1 MSGTTIDD
9 VVKRLSTAD
18 TDIRLKLE
26 AATTLRDS
34 LDHYTSGPIYSP
46 FLKRLMPIF
55 INILRGPSIFQSNSP
70 EQKLRHCILEVL
82 HRLPTASSPTEP
94 FEAFAEEIVDLLMQL
109 VRTDNE
115 ENATLCVK
123 IASDVMRHQHKVLQ
137 AKVQPFLS
145 LIQEIFE
152 QMERIVREQLDS
164 NSTST
169 ASIQPGASSTP
180 GGTQANFQSP
190 RPSSPVA
197 SVPDLGVDSQ
207 QQNRPLLKGMQS
219 FKVLSECPII
229 VVSVFQI
236 YRGSVSQ
243 NVKAFVPLIKR
254 VLLVEARAQKQAHAE
269 AAAKGQVHTGVSQGI
284 KPEQRAAYGDFIT
297 AQIKTMS
304 FLAYLLRQYSSQLN
318 DFLPTLPDVV
328 VRLLKDC
335 PREKSAARKEML
347 IAIRHIINYNYRKPF
362 LPKID
367 ELLDDRTLTGDGLT
381 VYETMRPL
389 AYSMLADLIH
399 HVRDSLSPEQ
409 IRKTVEVYT
418 RNLQDE
424 FPGTSF
430 QTMSVKLL
438 LNMAECIAKIPNKV
452 DARHYLMM
460 IVNAIAD
467 KFAALNRQYPNAVKL
482 SKLYRQQ
489 AKDESPEIYLAEQEP
504 QPDWDETDIFCA
516 VPIRINNP
524 RDRGADPV
532 IDNKFLF
539 RTLMNGLKNT
549 FFQLRACNVSLP
561 VDPENAPSNWHE
573 VSWGYTAEEVQ
584 IIIKLLRE
592 GSYCFR
598 YYDIEKPMTESQYT
612 SPVEYMANFYMVSNS
627 KDELELLT
635 WFGTVLSYIDP
646 ATFHEVFR
654 QEIPRLYD
662 MIYEHTGLLHIVQ
675 FFLANDATSPTFCGM
690 LLEFLM
696 ERIGDV
702 GSADIKK
709 SSILLRL
716 FKLAFMSVTLFLL
729 ENEQVLLPHVANIIT
744 KSIELST
751 KAEEPVNYFL
761 LLRSLFRSIG
771 GGKFEQLYKQILP
784 LLEMLL
790 DVLNNL
796 LMAAR
801 KPSERDLYVELCLT
815 VPARLSP
822 LLPHLSFLM
831 RPLVVALRA
840 GTDLVGQG
848 LRTLELCVDNLTTD
862 YLDSI
867 MAPVIDELMTALFN
881 HLRPHPY
888 SHFHAHTTMRI
899 LGKLG
904 GRNRKFMTGAVPLA
918 YRAYADD
925 PSSFDIRLIGSK
937 KDRAFPVDLGIDC
950 AIQKL
955 MEGPRIG
962 KNSQN
967 LRASDD
973 YYKQQ
978 ALHFIMAQLKLR
990 IGYDQL
996 PEDLP
1001 RILRLQAQDLLARKI
1016 DINFSPFEV
1025 TNREKSIPKKDEQ
1038 DKMTRQLLKAVMF
1051 AQSLSGLKD
1060 EANAFLMDI
1069 CRHFAIIEVGRSLVD
1084 LKRNFS
1090 PFDPKAGEGPLCI
1103 DTRVLS
1109 DAIVESLASDHP
1121 DVRDAAKRAIQKLYK
1136 STAIIFGSESHVG
1149 RLPLFSHLS
1158 STFCH
1163 SCYEEEW
1170 FTKTGGSLG
1179 INFLLT
1185 ELDLGDAWVAS
1196 KQMEFIRALMYVI
1209 KDMPQD
1215 LPEKTRCLAQISL
1228 EVLLRRITKNIKK
1241 EDALPV
1247 QFQAGQQQQ
1256 QQQLQQ
1262 QQQQQPVRQSRLA
1275 QICMQLNN
1283 ELLHMNKFV
1292 RQTARESLELIAAAA
1307 GCKVWELLEPYR
1319 ERFLQPIYSKPLR
1332 ALPFSIQIGYINA
1345 MTYHMTLKSDWVK
1358 FDDNL
1363 NRLLMESLALAD
1375 ANDESLANKPA
1386 EYRTHGQIVNLR
1398 VSCIKLLSTA
1408 MTFDEFANGP
1418 TKDKILAVFFKCLYL
1433 ESKPTI
1439 AAAND
1444 ALRSVLTVD
1453 RRLPKPLL
1461 QGGLRP
1467 VLQSLSDPKRLS
1479 VHGLDNLSRLLKL
1492 LTSYFKV
1499 EIGARLL
1506 DQIDSIVEPNAWQQ
1520 ISFTFLEQNPQI
1532 KVITAILNIFHL
1544 LPAPAEAFKER
1555 LIDCFLG
1562 LEERLRRTMQSPFR
1576 QPMYLYMNR
1585 YPKEIWTHLLG
1596 RLDEFKYGRLLAQIL
1611 RHPESGPLRE
1621 AAVEGLDG
1629 LIAKCTEIAGQSI
1642 NDKKFIAAINGIH
1655 VLDSLSQFS
1664 NTSSWMDKK
1673 EHLIW
1678 LKNAGKELES
1688 HLRNHTLSP
1697 HIRIPAHQ
1705 AVDQSMEILV
1715 KSLERNPK
1723 DLDGLF
1729 NLIEAVTSN
1738 DLRTNPA
1745 LFAFIYDKIIS
1756 SESIE
1761 FWKSTLLRCLDI
1773 YAGKTASN
1781 RTKYFV
1787 LHYIANPIIAM
1798 DVMRRWNQSQSDQGK
1813 LPRLMDRTVID
1824 AVSSKIWKVHP
1835 DSAPDDKSH
1844 PGIDHA
1850 RFEVLQLSA
1859 MLVKYYHTTLQE
1871 ARKDI
1876 IKFGWTFIRLEDVI
1890 NKHAAYV
1897 VIGYFIAHYE
1907 TPPRIVSQVYL
1918 SLLKTNQNE
1927 GRTLVTQA
1935 LELIAPMLPK
1945 RCGNGPNERNA
1956 AWAVAPRRVL
1966 ADEGQ
1971 NVQQMTGIFHFL
1983 ARHPELF
1990 YDARDKYAVI
2000 VISSLRKVA
2009 LPSNSSHESKRL
2021 ALGMMTLIWAWE
2033 KWRVE
2038 GKGASPLAAAAGDA
2052 SSGSP
2057 ATSRKR
2063 KLDGDQQPMSSSPPT
2078 ASRQIAP
2085 PSGERNEYQIPHVF
2099 RHKMIKYL
2107 VEFVAQL
2114 FERFRLPSTKPRE
2127 HVNLHLPVPQST
2139 NELCK
2144 KALNLLY
2151 DLVQPQYWGD
2161 LDIDLFPHVT
2171 DVILASDRTQAV
2183 LTADPT
2189 DKDKFDEKFVTNIVN
2204 TLQVVRIVLNFKSDD
2219 WIQKNF
2225 GAVQKVLEK
2234 CLKCEVPEIQDSL
2247 HHADEVWDDGRKLKS
2262 IIQRILDAVPED
2274 TPMEDADADGE
2285 AEVQTS
2291 EIISYI
2297 SQAATEAMNSNSY
2310 MSGVSLLWSLGNRKP
2325 AVIDQHIPSLMRA
2338 LQSKH
2343 AREHVQHYNAATNHA
2358 ATQAVQSQDGSS
2370 SAPPPGV
2377 MSNFD
2382 LEIQTKLMIK
2392 EIQTV
2397 ALRMETLGDNRR
2409 PFLSVLAT
2417 LVEKSMHIELC
2428 TEILS
2433 MVEGWVFRS
2442 EGTWP
2447 TLKEKTAVLHKMLS
2461 FEHRTDPTMLSKFLD
2476 LVIRIYEDP
2485 KVTRT
2490 ELTVRMEHAFLIG
2503 TRATDAAM
2511 RNRFMAIFDKS
2522 LSKTA
2527 SARLSYILNSQNWD
2541 ALADSYW
2548 LAQASQLLLSAVE
2561 MNANI
2566 QLHQEDF
2573 KLMSA
2578 SQLAAV
2584 YPRDKDSSSREPNM
2598 MPDDTFES
2606 FMASHRR
2613 FVSEL
2618 GDVKV
2623 RDVIEPLVQLQHTDN
2638 QLAHQLWV
2646 AIFPLYWSATLRDE
2660 RAELERGMVALLTK
2674 DYHNRQIDKRPNVVQ
2689 SLVEGAAKTG
2699 RECKLPPHV
2708 LKFEAQTYDAWYTA
2722 LVQLENAAIRPE
2734 LESATVRESNLD
2746 ALVEL
2751 YAALQEDDLFYGTWR
2766 RRCQFVETN
2775 AGLSYEQN
2783 GMWDKAQKL
2792 YENAQ
2797 IKARTGVI
2805 PFSQAEYMLW
2815 EDHWVL
2821 CAQKLQQWEIL
2832 QDFAKHENFQDL
2844 LLECAWRNTDMW
2856 QDAQHREALDN
2867 VIKGVMDAPTPRRA
2881 FFQAFMALLKFH
2893 NQQESGADFAR
2904 VCDEAIQLSIRKWHQ
2919 LPERLTNAHIPLLQ
2933 NFQQLVE
2940 LHDASGIVQ
2949 ELAKTNS
2956 DNLNSKSEQ
2965 LKGHLSAWRDRL
2977 PNVWDDITAWQDLV
2991 TWRQHIFSLINQTY
3005 LQLLPQQGQQN
3016 AGGASSFA
3024 YRGFHETAWIINR
3037 FAHVARKHSL
3047 PEVCISQLSR
3057 IYTLPN
3063 IEIQEAFLKLR
3074 EQAKCHYENPDE
3086 LSSGLDVINNT
3097 NLNYFNPQQK
3107 AEFYTLKGMF
3117 LEKLNQKEEADSAY
3131 GTALYFDIGAAK
3143 AWAEWGYFNDRKF
3156 RDDASDLNAARQA
3169 LTSYLQAAGSYKNA
3183 KSRKLLARILWLL
3196 SLDDSK
3202 GTIAM
3207 GFDDF
3212 KGETPVWYWI
3222 TFIPQLLTGLGH
3234 KEAPRMYQILMSIA
3248 KSYPQA
3254 LYFQLRTNR
3263 EDMNLI
3269 KKNQEEKER
3278 VRQQRA
3284 QSITSNNNR
3293 PPGAPNASPAQTK
3306 AEAVAKP
3313 DANFPRPG
3321 TGTEGD
3327 GAAAAAGG
3335 GVQAKAEGGEGSS
3348 GSSGSSGNNNNNGSA
3363 AGAAGPSA
3371 TIVNAPTSASTSA
3384 SNAGQKPEFQA
3395 PAGVAAT
3402 AANPQQQQQQQ
3413 QQQQKKKPW
3422 ESTEEIMSVLKTAFP
3437 LLALS
3442 METMVDQIQK
3452 HFKCPPDEDAYR
3464 LIVALLNDA
3473 LTYVSRTPASFA
3485 RSVKLPPAT
3494 ETNITRFAETIL
3506 PNHIKKSFE
3515 ADFVDV
3521 KPTMYEY
3528 IHKLRRWRTKFEE
3541 KLDRRVSHAPLEA
3554 FSPHLSEFRYQKFDE
3569 VEIPGQYLQHK
3580 DKNQDFIR
3588 IERFLPNV
3596 DLVRSYSSSYRRLKM
3611 RGQDGSVHSW
3621 AVQHPAARHCR
3632 REERI
3637 LQLFRHLNQTLSRK
3651 KESRR
3656 RDLQF
3661 TLPLMVPLAP
3671 HIRIVQEDTSYV
3683 TLQAVYEDHCR
3694 RMGFSKDDPVLFT
3707 LEKLRGVL
3715 ESKNSQGKPEL
3726 TPPARLEVFNAVQD
3740 KWVPSTVALDYF
3752 QQVFPQ
3758 FAEFWLFRR
3767 QFSYQLAALTFM
3779 TYILYM
3785 HNRYPAKLNI
3795 ARGSGNIWGSELMSF
3810 MSANKPFFHNPE
3822 PVPFRLT
3829 PNLQVLMGPL
3839 ATEGIFSCSIM
3850 AIARCLTEPEHELEH
3865 ALTLFVR
3872 DEMIFW
3878 LTSSHRNGISESQL
3892 RESVQVNSD
3901 AIVKRAASL
3910 AHNPSGNLP
3919 ANQTVIDA
3927 VAKAVNPMNLAQCD
3941 ALWMPYL

>member
-1 MSGTTIDD
+1 
-9 VVKRLSTAD
+9 
-18 TDIRLKLE
+18 
-26 AATTLRDS
+26 
-34 LDHYTSGPIYSP
+34 
-46 FLKRLMPIF
+46 
-55 INILRGPSIFQSNSP
+55 
-70 EQKLRHCILEVL
+70 
-82 HRLPTASSPTEP
+82 
-94 FEAFAEEIVDLLMQL
+94 MQL

-115 ENATLCVK
+115 DNATLCVK
-123 IASDVMRHQHKVLQ
+123 TISDIMRHQHKTLQ
-137 AKVQPFLS
+137 GKVQQFLS
-145 LIQEIFE
+145 LIQELFE
-152 QMERIVREQLDS
+152 QMEKVVREQLD
-164 NSTST
+164 NATPTT
-169 ASIQPGASSTP
+169 ASQPGAPSTP
-180 GGTQANFQSP
+180 GGSQTNFQSP
-190 RPSSPVA
+190 RPGSPVA
-197 SVPDLGVDSQ
+197 SVSDLAVDPQ

-229 VVSVFQI
+229 VVSIFQI
-236 YRGSVSQ
+236 YRATVQQ

-254 VLLVEARAQKQAHAE
+254 VLLIEASAQKQAHAE
-269 AAAKGQVHTGVSQGI
+269 AAAKGQVHTGVSHGI

-297 AQIKTMS
+297 AQVKTMS

-335 PREKSAARKEML
+335 PREKSGTRKELL
-347 IAIRHIINYNYRKPF
+347 IAIRHIINYNFRKIF

-367 ELLDDRTLTGDGLT
+367 ELLDERTLTGDGLT

-418 RNLQDE
+418 RNLQDN

-430 QTMSVKLL
+430 QTMSAKLL
-438 LNMAECIAKIPNKV
+438 LNMAECIAKLPNKV

-460 IVNAIAD
+460 ILNAIGD
-467 KFAALNRQYPNAVKL
+467 KFAAMNRQYPNAVKL
-482 SKLYRQQ
+482 SKQYLQQ
-489 AKDESPEIYLAEQEP
+489 AETGTAESYLADKASR
-504 QPDWDETDIFCA
+504 PDWDETDIFSA
-516 VPIRINNP
+516 VPIKISNP

-532 IDNKFLF
+532 VDNKFLY
-539 RTLMNGLKNT
+539 RNLMNGLKNT
-549 FFQLRACNVSLP
+549 FYQLRTCNIGTP
-561 VDPENAPSNWHE
+561 IDPQNAPSHWQE
-573 VSWGYTAEEVQ
+573 VSFGFTAEEVN
-584 IIIKLLRE
+584 IIIKLFRE
-592 GSYCFR
+592 GAFVFR
-598 YYDIEKPMTESQYT
+598 YYEIEKPTAESQYT
-612 SPVEYMANFYMVSNS
+612 SPVEYMANFYMVSS
-627 KDELELLT
+627 TKEEKDLLET
-635 WFGTVLSYIDP
+635 FATVFHCIDP
-646 ATFHEVFR
+646 ATFHEVFQ

-662 MIYEHTGLLHIVQ
+662 MIFEHTGLLHIPQ
-675 FFLANDATSPTFCGM
+675 FFLASEATSPSFCGM
-690 LLEFLM
+690 LLQFLM
-696 ERIGDV
+696 ERIDEV
-702 GSADIKK
+702 GSADVKK

-716 FKLAFMSVTLFLL
+716 FKLAFMAVTLFAGQ
-729 ENEQVLLPHVANIIT
+729 NEQVLLPHVVSIVT

-751 KAEEPVNYFL
+751 KAEEPMNYFL

-815 VPARLSP
+815 VPARLSH

-840 GTDLVGQG
+840 GTELVGQG
-848 LRTLELCVDNLTTD
+848 LRTLELCVDNLTAD
-862 YLDSI
+862 YLDPI

-904 GRNRKFMTGAVPLA
+904 GRNRKFMTGAVPLT
-918 YRAYADD
+918 YRGYADD
-925 PSSFDIRLIGSK
+925 PSSFDLRLIGSK
-937 KDRAFPVDLGIDC
+937 KDRAFPADLGVDC

-955 MEGPRIG
+955 MEGPKIG

-967 LRASDD
+967 LRAYDE

-978 ALHFIMAQLKLR
+978 ALHLIMSQVKLR

-996 PEDLP
+996 PEDLS
-1001 RILRLQAQDLLARKI
+1001 RIVRLQAQDLLARKV
-1016 DINFSPFEV
+1016 DINFAPFEV
-1025 TNREKSIPKKDEQ
+1025 TNRDKSIPKKDEQ
-1038 DKMTRQLLKAVMF
+1038 DKITMQLLKAVMF
-1051 AQSLSGLKD
+1051 AQSLPGFKD
-1060 EANAFLMDI
+1060 ASDAFLMDI
-1069 CRHFAIIEVGRSLVD
+1069 CRHFAVVEVGRSLVD

-1121 DVRDAAKRAIQKLYK
+1121 DVRDAAKRAMQELHK
-1136 STAIIFGSESHVG
+1136 STAIIFGSESNVG

-1163 SCYEEEW
+1163 GCYEEEW

-1215 LPEKTRCLAQISL
+1215 LPEKTRCLAQTSL
-1228 EVLLRRITKNIKK
+1228 EVLLQRITKNIKK

-1247 QFQAGQQQQ
+1247 QSQPG
-1256 QQQLQQ
+1256 
-1262 QQQQQPVRQSRLA
+1262 QQPVKQSRLA
-1275 QICMQLNN
+1275 QICMQLSN
-1283 ELLHMNKFV
+1283 ELSHMNKFV
-1292 RQTARESLELIAAAA
+1292 RETARQSLELIATAA
-1307 GCKVWELLEPYR
+1307 GCEVWELLEPYK

-1345 MTYHMTLKSDWVK
+1345 MNYHMSLKNDWVQ
-1358 FDDNL
+1358 FDENL

-1386 EYRTHGQIVNLR
+1386 EYRTHEHIVNLR

-1408 MTFDEFANGP
+1408 MTFEEFANNP
-1418 TKDKILAVFFKCLYL
+1418 TKEKILSVFFKCLYL

-1444 ALRSVLTVD
+1444 ALKSVLAVD
-1453 RRLPKPLL
+1453 RRLPKTLL

-1520 ISFTFLEQNPQI
+1520 ISFTFFEQNPQM

-1562 LEERLRRTMQSPFR
+1562 LEEKLRRTMQSPFR

-1585 YPKEIWTHLLG
+1585 YSKEIWTHLLG
-1596 RLDEFKYGRLLAQIL
+1596 KLDEFKYGRLLAQVL
-1611 RHPESGPLRE
+1611 RHPDSGPLRE
-1621 AAVEGLDG
+1621 AALEGLG
-1629 LIAKCTEIAGQSI
+1629 SLMAKCTELAGQ
-1642 NDKKFIAAINGIH
+1642 NNEKKYIAAVNAIH
-1655 VLDSLSQFS
+1655 VLDSLSQFA

-1673 EHLIW
+1673 ENITW
-1678 LKNAGKELES
+1678 LKNLGKDLEG
-1688 HLRNHTLSP
+1688 HLRSYTLNAN
-1697 HIRIPAHQ
+1697 IRIPAYQ
-1705 AVDQSMEILV
+1705 AADQLMDIMV
-1715 KSLERNPK
+1715 KSLERSPK
-1723 DLDGLF
+1723 DLDALF
-1729 NLIEAVTSN
+1729 NLIESVTSN
-1738 DLRTNPA
+1738 DLRSTHS
-1745 LFAFIYDKIIS
+1745 LFAFIHDKIIS
-1756 SESIE
+1756 SGSIE
-1761 FWKSTLLRCLDI
+1761 FWKSTFLRCLDV
-1773 YAGKTASN
+1773 YSGKTASN
-1781 RTKYFV
+1781 KTKHFL
-1787 LHYIANPIIAM
+1787 LHYIANPIVAM
-1798 DVMRRWNQSQSDQGK
+1798 DVMRHWNQPEQNK
-1813 LPRLMDRTVID
+1813 LPKLMDRMVID

-1835 DSAPDDKSH
+1835 DMSPDDQSQS
-1844 PGIDHA
+1844 GVDHT

-1907 TPPRIVSQVYL
+1907 TPPKIVSQVYL

-1927 GRTLVTQA
+1927 GRALVTQA
-1935 LELIAPMLPK
+1935 LELIAPVLPK

-1956 AWAVAPRRVL
+1956 AWAVAPRRIL

-1971 NVQQMTGIFHFL
+1971 NVQQMTSIFHFL
-1983 ARHPELF
+1983 VRHPELF
-1990 YDARDKYAVI
+1990 FDARDKYAI
-2000 VISSLRKVA
+2000 LLITSLRKVA
-2009 LPSNSSHESKRL
+2009 APPSPSHESKKL
-2021 ALGMMTLIWAWE
+2021 ALNMMWLIWVWE
-2033 KWRVE
+2033 QWRVE
-2038 GKGASPLAAAAGDA
+2038 GKVASPSAIRDA
-2052 SSGSP
+2052 SESP
-2057 ATSRKR
+2057 TSRKR
-2063 KLDGDQQPMSSSPPT
+2063 KLDGDQPMSSPPT
-2078 ASRQIAP
+2078 TRQIVP
-2085 PSGERNEYQIPHVF
+2085 GDRNDYQIPQLF
-2099 RHKMIKYL
+2099 RQKMIKYL
-2107 VEFVAQL
+2107 VEFIAQL
-2114 FERFRLPSTKPRE
+2114 NERYQLPSAKPRE
-2127 HVNLHLPVPQST
+2127 NSTPSLPMPPQST
-2139 NELCK
+2139 ELCK
-2144 KALNLLY
+2144 KAMSLLY
-2151 DLVQPQYWGD
+2151 NLVQPHYWGD
-2161 LDIDLFPHVT
+2161 LELDLFPNVT
-2171 DVILASDRTQAV
+2171 DVILGSDKTQSV
-2183 LTADPT
+2183 LTADPS
-2189 DKDKFDEKFVTNIVN
+2189 DKEKFDEKFLTNIIN
-2204 TLQVVRIVLNFKSDD
+2204 TLQVVRIVLNSKSDD
-2219 WIQKNF
+2219 WIQKNL
-2225 GAVQKVLEK
+2225 ASVQKVLEK
-2234 CLKCEVPEIQDSL
+2234 CLKCENPEIQDCL
-2247 HHADEVWDDGRKLKS
+2247 HLADKDYDDGRELKS
-2262 IIQRILDAVPED
+2262 IIKRILDAVPED
-2274 TPMEDADADGE
+2274 TPMEDADADAE

-2291 EIISYI
+2291 EIISYL

-2310 MSGVSLLWSLGNRKP
+2310 ICGVSLLWSLGNRKP
-2325 AVIDQHIPSLMRA
+2325 AVIDQHIPSLMKA

-2343 AREHVQHYNAATNHA
+2343 AREHVQHYNAAANQA
-2358 ATQAVQSQDGSS
+2358 ANQAARSQD
-2370 SAPPPGV
+2370 SASPTGE
-2377 MSNFD
+2377 MASYD
-2382 LEIQTKLMIK
+2382 LEVQTKLMIK

-2417 LVEKSMHIELC
+2417 LVEKSMHIGLC
-2428 TEILS
+2428 TEILN

-2461 FEHRTDPTMLSKFLD
+2461 FEHRADPTMLSKFLG

-2503 TRATDAAM
+2503 TRATDVEM

-2527 SARLSYILNSQNWD
+2527 SVRLSYILNSQNWD
-2541 ALADSYW
+2541 TLADSYW
-2548 LAQASQLLLSAVE
+2548 LAQASQLLLGAVE
-2561 MNANI
+2561 MNTNI
-2566 QLHQEDF
+2566 QLHQDDF
-2573 KLMSA
+2573 KLTSA

-2584 YPRDKDSSSREPNM
+2584 YPKDKDMRDPNM
-2598 MPDDTFES
+2598 MPDDKFES

-2623 RDVIEPLVQLQHTDN
+2623 RDVIEPVMQLQHTDN
-2638 QLAHQLWV
+2638 QLAHQLW
-2646 AIFPLYWSATLRDE
+2646 ITLFPLYWSATVKDE
-2660 RAELERGMVALLTK
+2660 RAELERGMVTLLTK
-2674 DYHNRQIDKRPNVVQ
+2674 DYHSRQIDKRPNVVQ
-2689 SLVEGAAKTG
+2689 SLVEGAAKTWP
-2699 RECKLPPHV
+2699 ECKLPPHV
-2708 LKFEAQTYDAWYTA
+2708 LKFEAKTYDAWYTA
-2722 LVQLENAAIRPE
+2722 LVQLENAVIRPE
-2734 LESATVRESNLD
+2734 IESATIRESNLD

-2751 YAALQEDDLFYGTWR
+2751 YASLQEEDLFYGTWR

-2881 FFQAFMALLKFH
+2881 FFQAFMSLLKFH
-2893 NQQESGADFAR
+2893 NQQEPSTDFAR

-2919 LPERLTNAHIPLLQ
+2919 LPGRLTNAHIPLLQ

-2940 LHDASGIVQ
+2940 LHDASVICQ
-2949 ELAKTNS
+2949 SLANTNS
-2956 DNLNSKSEQ
+2956 SNLDVKSGE
-2965 LKGHLSAWRDRL
+2965 LKLLLGAWRDRL

-3024 YRGFHETAWIINR
+3024 YRGYHETAWIINR

-3074 EQAKCHYENPDE
+3074 EQAKCHYENPEE

-3117 LEKLNQKEEADSAY
+3117 LEKLKQKEEADSAY

-3156 RDDASDLNAARQA
+3156 KNDPSDLNAARQA

-3234 KEAPRMYQILMSIA
+3234 KEAPRVYQILLSIA

-3269 KKNQEEKER
+3269 KKNQEAKER
-3278 VRQQRA
+3278 ARQQRA
-3284 QSITSNNNR
+3284 Q
-3293 PPGAPNASPAQTK
+3293 
-3306 AEAVAKP
+3306 
-3313 DANFPRPG
+3313 
-3321 TGTEGD
+3321 
-3327 GAAAAAGG
+3327 
-3335 GVQAKAEGGEGSS
+3335 
-3348 GSSGSSGNNNNNGSA
+3348 
-3363 AGAAGPSA
+3363 
-3371 TIVNAPTSASTSA
+3371 TSA
-3384 SNAGQKPEFQA
+3384 SNSKPSASPAPSKAEPPQTEAGASRPGTASEGGDAGAQVKTEGIECNTNANVNANAHANANANA
-3395 PAGVAAT
+3395 PT
-3402 AANPQQQQQQQ
+3402 PNPN
-3413 QQQQKKKPW
+3413 QKKMPW
-3422 ESTEEIMSVLKTAFP
+3422 ELTEEIMSVLKTAFP

-3442 METMVDQIQK
+3442 METMVDQVQK

-3611 RGQDGSVHSW
+3611 RGHDGSVHSW

-3637 LQLFRHLNQTLSRK
+3637 LQLFRHLNQTLGRK

-3715 ESKNSQGKPEL
+3715 ESKSSVSAPTNG
-3726 TPPARLEVFNAVQD
+3726 RLA
-3740 KWVPSTVALDYF
+3740 
-3752 QQVFPQ
+3752 
-3758 FAEFWLFRR
+3758 
-3767 QFSYQLAALTFM
+3767 
-3779 TYILYM
+3779 
-3785 HNRYPAKLNI
+3785 
-3795 ARGSGNIWGSELMSF
+3795 
-3810 MSANKPFFHNPE
+3810 
-3822 PVPFRLT
+3822 
-3829 PNLQVLMGPL
+3829 GP
-3839 ATEGIFSCSIM
+3839 
-3850 AIARCLTEPEHELEH
+3850 
-3865 ALTLFVR
+3865 
-3872 DEMIFW
+3872 
-3878 LTSSHRNGISESQL
+3878 
-3892 RESVQVNSD
+3892 
-3901 AIVKRAASL
+3901 
-3910 AHNPSGNLP
+3910 
-3919 ANQTVIDA
+3919 
-3927 VAKAVNPMNLAQCD
+3927 
-3941 ALWMPYL
+3941 

>member
-9 VVKRLSTAD
+9 VVRRLSTAD
-18 TDIRLKLE
+18 LDARLKLE

-34 LDHYTSGPIYSP
+34 LDHYTSGPIYTP

-55 INILRGPSIFQSNSP
+55 INILRGPCIFLSNSP
-70 EQKLRHCILEVL
+70 EQKLRHCVLEVL
-82 HRLPTASSPTEP
+82 NRLPTAPAPVEP
-94 FEAFAEEIVDLLMQL
+94 FEPYAQEICDLLMQL

-115 ENATLCVK
+115 DNATLCVK
-123 IASDVMRHQHKVLQ
+123 ITSDIMRHQHKVLQ
-137 AKVQPFLS
+137 GKVQPFLS
-145 LIQEIFE
+145 LIQELFE
-152 QMERIVREQLDS
+152 QMEKVVREQLDNAPS
-164 NSTST
+164 MT
-169 ASIQPGASSTP
+169 ASQTGAPSTP
-180 GGTQANFQSP
+180 GSSQTNFQSP
-190 RPSSPVA
+190 RPGSPVA
-197 SVPDLGVDSQ
+197 SVSDLGADPQQ

-229 VVSVFQI
+229 VVSIFQI
-236 YRGSVSQ
+236 HRGTVSQ
-243 NVKAFVPLIKR
+243 NVKAFVPLIKA
-254 VLLVEARAQKQAHAE
+254 VLLLQASAQKQAHAD
-269 AAAKGQVHTGVSQGI
+269 AAAKGQIHTGVSPAI
-284 KPEQRAAYGDFIT
+284 KNRAAFGEFIT
-297 AQIKTMS
+297 AQVKTMS
-304 FLAYLLRQYSSQLN
+304 FLAYLLRQYSSQLQ

-335 PREKSAARKEML
+335 PREKSGTRKELL
-347 IAIRHIINYNYRKPF
+347 IAIRHIINYNFRKIF

-367 ELLDDRTLTGDGLT
+367 ELLDEQTLTGDGLT

-418 RNLQDE
+418 KNLQDN

-430 QTMSVKLL
+430 QTMSAKLL
-438 LNMAECIAKIPNKV
+438 LNMAECIAKLPNKV
-452 DARHYLMM
+452 DARHYLVM
-460 IVNAIAD
+460 ILNAIGD
-467 KFAALNRQYPNAVKL
+467 KFAAMNRQYPNAVKL
-482 SKLYRQQ
+482 SKQYHQQ
-489 AKDESPEIYLAEQEP
+489 ADAGTPESYLADKESH
-504 QPDWDETDIFCA
+504 PDWDETDIFSA
-516 VPIRINNP
+516 VPIKISNP

-532 IDNKFLF
+532 VDNKFLF
-539 RTLMNGLKNT
+539 RNLMNGLKNT
-549 FFQLRACNVSLP
+549 FYQLRTCNIGTP
-561 VDPENAPSNWHE
+561 IDPQNAPSHWQD
-573 VSWGYTAEEVQ
+573 VSYGFTAEEVNV
-584 IIIKLLRE
+584 IIKLFRE
-592 GSYCFR
+592 GAHVFR
-598 YYDIEKPMTESQYT
+598 YYEIEKPASESQYM
-612 SPVEYMANFYMVSNS
+612 SPVEYMANFYMVSSS
-627 KDELELLT
+627 KEEKDLLET
-635 WFGTVLSYIDP
+635 FATVFHCIDP
-646 ATFHEVFR
+646 ATFHEVFQ

-662 MIYEHTGLLHIVQ
+662 MIFEHTALLHIPQ
-675 FFLANDATSPTFCGM
+675 FFLASEATSPSFCGM
-690 LLEFLM
+690 LLHFLM
-696 ERIGDV
+696 ERIDQV
-702 GSADIKK
+702 GSADVKK

-716 FKLAFMSVTLFLL
+716 FKLAFMAVTLFAGQ
-729 ENEQVLLPHVANIIT
+729 NEQVLLPHVVNIVT

-751 KAEEPVNYFL
+751 KAEEPMNYFL

-815 VPARLSP
+815 VPARLSH

-840 GTDLVGQG
+840 GTELVGQG
-848 LRTLELCVDNLTTD
+848 LRTLELCVDNLTAD
-862 YLDSI
+862 YLDPI

-881 HLRPHPY
+881 HLKPHPY

-904 GRNRKFMTGAVPLA
+904 GRNRKFMTGAVPLT
-918 YRAYADD
+918 YKGYADD
-925 PSSFDIRLIGSK
+925 STSFKVRLIGSR
-937 KDRAFPVDLGIDC
+937 KDRAFPADLGIDF

-955 MEGPRIG
+955 MEVPRLG
-962 KNSQN
+962 KNNQN
-967 LRASDD
+967 RQSDECN
-973 YYKQQ
+973 KKQ
-978 ALHFIMAQLKLR
+978 ALHLVKSQLKLR

-996 PEDLP
+996 PDDLP
-1001 RILRLQAQDLLARKI
+1001 RVVRLQAQDLLTRKM
-1016 DINFSPFEV
+1016 DINFAPFEV
-1025 TNREKSIPKKDEQ
+1025 SNRDKSTPKKDEQ
-1038 DKMTRQLLKAVMF
+1038 DKITKSLLKAVMF
-1051 AQSLSGLKD
+1051 AESIPEFKD
-1060 EANAFLMDI
+1060 DADVFLLDI
-1069 CRHFAIIEVGRSLVD
+1069 CRHFALIEVGRSLVD

-1090 PFDPKAGEGPLCI
+1090 PFDPNAGEGPLHI
-1103 DTRVLS
+1103 DTRILS

-1121 DVRDAAKRAIQKLYK
+1121 DVREAAKRAIRELYQCA
-1136 STAIIFGSESHVG
+1136 AIIFGSENNVG

-1163 SCYEEEW
+1163 GCYEEEW
-1170 FTKTGGSLG
+1170 FTKTGGALG

-1185 ELDLGDAWVAS
+1185 ELDFGDAWVAS
-1196 KQMEFIRALMYVI
+1196 KQTEFIRALMYVI

-1215 LPEKTRCLAQISL
+1215 LPEKTRCLAQTSL
-1228 EVLLRRITKNIKK
+1228 EVLLKRITKNIKK
-1241 EDALPV
+1241 EDALPIM
-1247 QFQAGQQQQ
+1247 QPPGQPPVK
-1256 QQQLQQ
+1256 
-1262 QQQQQPVRQSRLA
+1262 QPRLV
-1275 QICMQLNN
+1275 QICMQFNN
-1283 ELLHMNKFV
+1283 ELSHMNRFV
-1292 RQTARESLELIAAAA
+1292 RETARQALELVAKAA
-1307 GCKVWELLEPYR
+1307 GCEVWELLDTYK

-1345 MTYHMTLKSDWVK
+1345 MTYHMSLKNDWVK

-1386 EYRTHGQIVNLR
+1386 EFRTHEHIVNLR

-1408 MTFDEFANGP
+1408 MTFDEFTNNP
-1418 TKDKILAVFFKCLYL
+1418 TKGKILSVFFKCLYS
-1433 ESKPTI
+1433 ESRPTI

-1444 ALRSVLTVD
+1444 ALKSVLAVD
-1453 RRLPKPLL
+1453 RRLPKDLL

-1479 VHGLDNLSRLLKL
+1479 THGLDNLSRLLKL

-1506 DQIDSIVEPNAWQQ
+1506 DQIESIVEPSAWQQ
-1520 ISFTFLEQNPQI
+1520 ISFTFFEQHPQM
-1532 KVITAILNIFHL
+1532 KVISAILNIFHL

-1562 LEERLRRTMQSPFR
+1562 LEEKLRRTIQSPFR
-1576 QPMYLYMNR
+1576 VPMYLYMNR
-1585 YPKEIWTHLLG
+1585 YPKEIWAYLLAK
-1596 RLDEFKYGRLLAQIL
+1596 LDDLTYGRLLAQVL
-1611 RHPESGPLRE
+1611 RHPDSTALRE
-1621 AAVEGLDG
+1621 VAAENIEGLMS
-1629 LIAKCTEIAGQSI
+1629 KCNEVAP
-1642 NDKKFIAAINGIH
+1642 NNEKKFIAVVNAIH
-1655 VLDSLSQFS
+1655 VLDSISHS
-1664 NTSSWMDKK
+1664 TTTSGWMDKR
-1673 EHLIW
+1673 ENISW
-1678 LKNAGKELES
+1678 LKTIGKDLEN
-1688 HLRNHTLSP
+1688 HLRSYTL
-1697 HIRIPAHQ
+1697 PANLRLPAYQ
-1705 AVDQSMEILV
+1705 AAEQLMNVLV
-1715 KSLERNPK
+1715 KSLDRNPK
-1723 DLDGLF
+1723 DLDPLF
-1729 NLIEAVTSN
+1729 DLIESVTSGE
-1738 DLRTNPA
+1738 LRSTQS
-1745 LFAFIYDKIIS
+1745 LFSFIYNKIVS
-1756 SESIE
+1756 SESMD
-1761 FWKSTLLRCLDI
+1761 FWKTTFLRCLDT
-1773 YAGKTASN
+1773 YSGKAASN
-1781 RTKYFV
+1781 TTKNFL
-1787 LHYIANPIIAM
+1787 LHYIANPIVAM
-1798 DVMRRWNQSQSDQGK
+1798 DVMRHWNHPEPNRAQ
-1813 LPRLMDRTVID
+1813 RLMDKSMIDVI
-1824 AVSSKIWKVHP
+1824 STKIWKMQP
-1835 DSAPDDKSH
+1835 EMPLDDLAQ
-1844 PGIDHA
+1844 PGIDHT

-1876 IKFGWTFIRLEDVI
+1876 IKFGWTFIRLDDVI

-1907 TPPRIVSQVYL
+1907 TPPKIVSQVYL

-1927 GRTLVTQA
+1927 GRALVTQA
-1935 LELIAPMLPK
+1935 LELIAPVLPK
-1945 RCGNGPNERNA
+1945 RCGSGPNERNA
-1956 AWAVAPRRVL
+1956 PWAVAPRRIL

-1971 NVQQMTGIFHFL
+1971 NVQQMISIFHFL
-1983 ARHPELF
+1983 VRHPELF
-1990 YDARDKYAVI
+1990 FDARDKYATLL
-2000 VISSLRKVA
+2000 ISSLRKVA
-2009 LPSNSSHESKRL
+2009 APPNPSHESKKL
-2021 ALGMMTLIWAWE
+2021 ALNMMWLIWTWE
-2033 KWRVE
+2033 QWRVE
-2038 GKGASPLAAAAGDA
+2038 GKNPPPPTAREPSLSPN
-2052 SSGSP
+2052 
-2057 ATSRKR
+2057 TRKR
-2063 KLDGDQQPMSSSPPT
+2063 KLDADQPMSSPPAPRQT
-2078 ASRQIAP
+2078 AP
-2085 PSGERNEYQIPHVF
+2085 GERNEYQIPHIF
-2099 RHKMIKYL
+2099 RQKMVKYL
-2107 VEFVAQL
+2107 VEFIAQL
-2114 FERFRLPSTKPRE
+2114 NERYQLPSAKPRDTSNTAS
-2127 HVNLHLPVPQST
+2127 VPLPPPNT
-2139 NELCK
+2139 ELCR
-2144 KALNLLY
+2144 KAMGLLY
-2151 DLVQPQYWGD
+2151 NLVQPQYWGD
-2161 LDIDLFPHVT
+2161 LELDLFPNVT
-2171 DVILASDRTQAV
+2171 DVILGSDKTQAI
-2183 LTADPT
+2183 LSADPA
-2189 DKDKFDEKFVTNIVN
+2189 DKEKFDDRFLTNIIN
-2204 TLQVVRIVLNFKSDD
+2204 TLQVVRIVLNFKSDE
-2219 WIQKNF
+2219 WVQKNYA
-2225 GAVQKVLEK
+2225 AVQKVLEK
-2234 CLKCEVPEIQDSL
+2234 CLKCENPEIQDCL
-2247 HHADEVWDDGRKLKS
+2247 HLADKKYDDDRELKA
-2262 IIQRILDAVPED
+2262 IVKRVLDAVPED
-2274 TPMEDADADGE
+2274 TPTEDADAEGE

-2291 EIISYI
+2291 EIISYL
-2297 SQAATEAMNSNSY
+2297 SQAATEAMNNTAY
-2310 MSGVSLLWSLGNRKP
+2310 ISGVNLLWSLGNRKP
-2325 AVIDQHIPSLMRA
+2325 AVIDHHIPSLMKA

-2343 AREHVQHYNAATNHA
+2343 AREHVQHYNAV
-2358 ATQAVQSQDGSS
+2358 ATQAAGANNRAQDGTATPGEM
-2370 SAPPPGV
+2370 SAY
-2377 MSNFD
+2377 D

-2397 ALRMETLGDNRR
+2397 ALRMEHLGDNRR

-2428 TEILS
+2428 TEILG

-2461 FEHRTDPTMLSKFLD
+2461 FEHRADPTMLSKFLE

-2485 KVTRT
+2485 KITRT

-2503 TRATDAAM
+2503 TRAADVEM

-2527 SARLSYILNSQNWD
+2527 SVRLSYILTSQNWD
-2541 ALADSYW
+2541 TLADSYW

-2561 MNANI
+2561 ANTNI
-2566 QLHQEDF
+2566 RLDPSDF
-2573 KLMSA
+2573 KVMPA
-2578 SQLAAV
+2578 SQLATV
-2584 YPRDKDSSSREPNM
+2584 YPKDKDSREPNM
-2598 MPDDTFES
+2598 MADDKFES
-2606 FMASHRR
+2606 LMVSHGR
-2613 FVSEL
+2613 FIAQL
-2618 GDVKV
+2618 GEVKV
-2623 RDVIEPLVQLQHTDN
+2623 RDIIEPLVHLQHVDA

-2646 AIFPLYWSATLRDE
+2646 AIFPLYWSATARDE
-2660 RAELERGMVALLTK
+2660 RTDLERGMVALLTK

-2689 SLVEGAAKTG
+2689 SLVEGAATIWPQ
-2699 RECKLPPHV
+2699 CKLPPHV
-2708 LKFEAQTYDAWYTA
+2708 LKFEAKTYDAWYAA
-2722 LVQLENAAIRPE
+2722 LVQLENAAMKPE
-2734 LESATVRESNLD
+2734 IESATVRESNLD

-2751 YAALQEDDLFYGTWR
+2751 YASLQEEDLFYGTWR

-2792 YENAQ
+2792 FETAQ

-2805 PFSQAEYMLW
+2805 PFSQAEYVLW

-2867 VIKGVMDAPTPRRA
+2867 VIKGIMDAPTPRRA
-2881 FFQAFMALLKFH
+2881 FFQAFMSLLKFH
-2893 NQQESGADFAR
+2893 NQQETGVDFAR

-2940 LHDASGIVQ
+2940 LHDASVICQ
-2949 ELAKTNS
+2949 SLANTNS
-2956 DNLNSKSEQ
+2956 ANLDVKSGE
-2965 LKGHLSAWRDRL
+2965 LKLLLGAWRDRL

-2991 TWRQHIFSLINQTY
+2991 TWRQHIFSMINQTY
-3005 LQLLPQQGQQN
+3005 LQLLPQQSQQN
-3016 AGGASSFA
+3016 AGGANSFA
-3024 YRGFHETAWIINR
+3024 YRGYHETAWIINR

-3117 LEKLNQKEEADSAY
+3117 LEKLSQMEEADHAY

-3156 RDDASDLNAARQA
+3156 KEEPSDLNAARQA

-3196 SLDDSK
+3196 SLDDAK

-3207 GFDDF
+3207 GFDDY

-3234 KEAPRMYQILMSIA
+3234 KEAPRVYQILLSIA

-3263 EDMNLI
+3263 EDMHLI
-3269 KKNQEEKER
+3269 RKNQEAKER

-3284 QSITSNNNR
+3284 QSTASSGK
-3293 PPGAPNASPAQTK
+3293 PSASPLQTK
-3306 AEAVAKP
+3306 Q
-3313 DANFPRPG
+3313 DAPRPEGGASRPG
-3321 TGTEGD
+3321 T
-3327 GAAAAAGG
+3327 AGG
-3335 GVQAKAEGGEGSS
+3335 SDAAQAKNEGSEANAAS
-3348 GSSGSSGNNNNNGSA
+3348 SA
-3363 AGAAGPSA
+3363 AL
-3371 TIVNAPTSASTSA
+3371 
-3384 SNAGQKPEFQA
+3384 A
-3395 PAGVAAT
+3395 PAPSGQGQ
-3402 AANPQQQQQQQ
+3402 NPGQDQQPGQS
-3413 QQQQKKKPW
+3413 QKRPPW
-3422 ESTEEIMSVLKTAFP
+3422 ELTEEIMSVLKTAFP

-3485 RSVKLPPAT
+3485 KSVKLPAAT

-3515 ADFVDV
+3515 ADFVEV

-3541 KLDRRVSHAPLEA
+3541 KLDRRVCHAPLEA

-3596 DLVRSYSSSYRRLKM
+3596 DLVRSYSASYRRLKM
-3611 RGQDGSVHSW
+3611 RGHDGSVHAW

-3656 RDLQF
+3656 RDLRF

-3671 HIRIVQEDTSYV
+3671 HIRIVQEDTSYI
-3683 TLQAVYEDHCR
+3683 TLQAVYEDFCR
-3694 RMGFSKDDPVLFT
+3694 NMDVPKDDPVLFT

-3715 ESKNSQGKPEL
+3715 ETKNSQSKVEL
-3726 TPPARLEVFNAVQD
+3726 TPTARLEVLTAVQE
-3740 KWVPSTVALDYF
+3740 KWVPSTIALGYF
-3752 QQVFPQ
+3752 QAVFPQ

-3767 QFSYQLAALTFM
+3767 QFSYQLSALTFM

-3785 HNRYPAKLNI
+3785 HNRYPSKMNI

-3810 MSANKPFFHNPE
+3810 MNTSKPFFTNPE

-3839 ATEGIFSCSIM
+3839 ATEGIFACSLM

-3878 LTSSHRNGISESQL
+3878 LTSSHRNGISEGQL
-3892 RESVQVNSD
+3892 RDSVQLNSD
-3901 AIVKRAASL
+3901 SIVKRAASL
-3910 AHNPSGNLP
+3910 AHNPAGNLP

-3927 VAKAVNPMNLAQCD
+3927 IAKAVNPMNLAQCD